1 MVCVDAF
8 TGAIEGRVQGET
20 YMVSPRIRI
29 AQPKIPA
36 AFVKRMGLVGW
47 YYTGSRLYALTYK
60 SGLEAGALNF

>member
-36 AFVKRMGLVGW
+36 TFVKSMD
-47 YYTGSRLYALTYK
+47 GSNDAIQV
-60 SGLEAGALNF
+60 AGYMS